1 MKRILSLY
9 FGEKLLMNINFLLHH
24 NFNVADAGNIYNTI
38 KDKDWVRDNNLS
50 CFTFVGT
57 QSDVEKYLNNTNC
70 ELFLAVLKLPLAMQL
85 TQSSYL
91 LEKISAKCLPD
102 AELFTLTD
110 MYLHEITIFGIV
122 KLLDSSSGFS
132 ENIPS
137 SSEST
142 LKERV

>member
-57 QSDVEKYLNNTNC
+57 QS
-70 ELFLAVLKLPLAMQL
+70 
-85 TQSSYL
+85 
-91 LEKISAKCLPD
+91 
-102 AELFTLTD
+102 
-110 MYLHEITIFGIV
+110 
-122 KLLDSSSGFS
+122 
-132 ENIPS
+132 
-137 SSEST
+137 
-142 LKERV
+142 ERVNTILCKL